1 MENSGSW
8 LIVKTMVTWWS
19 EKKWFRWFAH
29 LTVMVTSN
37 ADRSHSGIPS
47 MGGTRICGWLISWK
61 IRNTWMRTGNNPI
74 AREPPNIHLI
84 HLNSTLSIYC
94 AIFKYI
100 YIYTFYI
107 HTCCLFIFAYIIYL
121 PFCWVFHTV
130 PTSSCLYSGIF
141 LPRLSTVPQNWCHNF
156 TALSEIVHPMLPLHL
171 VFNIVSIR
179 IIRWHPKGITSLT
192 TCWSRA

>member
-1 MENSGSW
+1 
-8 LIVKTMVTWWS
+8 
-19 EKKWFRWFAH
+19 
-29 LTVMVTSN
+29 MVTSN

-100 YIYTFYI
+100 YIYIYTHSIYI
-107 HTCCLFIFAYIIYL
+107 HVVYLYLLTLYISHSAGCFTRFPQVPVYIQVFSYRVFPRFPKIDAITLQHFLKLYIQFFHYTWCL
-121 PFCWVFHTV
+121 
-130 PTSSCLYSGIF
+130 TSFLSVSSGGT
-141 LPRLSTVPQNWCHNF
+141 PRASH
-156 TALSEIVHPMLPLHL
+156 
-171 VFNIVSIR
+171 R
-179 IIRWHPKGITSLT
+179 
-192 TCWSRA
+192 